1 LDVRDFDREVIEASR
16 EAPVLVDFWAPWC
29 GPCRII
35 GPVLGKLASEAGGRW
50 TLAKVNTDE
59 NPAVAS
65 RYRISSIPAVK
76 LFVDG
81 EVAGE
86 FVGALPE
93 DRVRQ
98 WLDDALPSENR
109 ARIEQAEVAID
120 AGDEAE
126 AESLAN
132 LVLAEEPA
140 NADAKLVLAR
150 ALLFRNPERA
160 SELARESAQAKAA
173 LYQRAQSVEVV
184 AGLIREIPAADSLP
198 EGRGRDEYAA
208 AVRALS
214 TRDLD
219 AAAAGFVESLRRDR
233 RYNDDAARKAAI
245 ALFNVLGDAHPVT
258 QRHRRAFQMAVF

>member
-1 LDVRDFDREVIEASR
+1 LDVKDFDREVIEASR

-35 GPVLGKLASEAGGRW
+35 GPVLEKLAGEAEGRW

-59 NPAVAS
+59 DPVVAS

-93 DRVRQ
+93 ERVRQ
-98 WLDDALPSENR
+98 WLDDVLPSENR
-109 ARIEQAEVAID
+109 ARIEAAERALD
-120 AGDEAE
+120 AGEDTE

-132 LVLAEEPA
+132 LVLAAEPA

-150 ALLFRNPERA
+150 ALLFRNADRA
-160 SELARESAQAKAA
+160 GELAREASAAKPA
-173 LYQRAQSVEVV
+173 LYQLAQSVDVI
-184 AGLIREIPAADSLP
+184 AGLIRDADEAADLP
-198 EGRGRDEYAA
+198 QGAGRDEYAA
-208 AVRALS
+208 ALRALS

-219 AAAAGFVESLRRDR
+219 GAAAGLIESLRRDR
-233 RYNDDAARKAAI
+233 RYNDDAARKAAV
-245 ALFNVLGDAHPVT
+245 ALFNLLGDAHPVT